1 MPRPRLPIGQHG
13 TISYTRRGSLWVAH
27 CRMRMNDGTFRQI
40 ERSDKSREKARIR
53 LEAHCE
59 HLKARTFGSIDPNTT
74 VDELGAIWL
83 DMKRKAGVS
92 DSTIHNYMLCLDGH
106 IARIGS
112 LALAECTPLILGE
125 FLDSVGRSSG
135 YGAAHTC
142 KSVLGGMFTV
152 ATANGAMLH
161 NPVHELR
168 LKRVGG
174 KDSRKSGAIPSGEVR
189 AFLDAVESNELLKCH
204 DEIDLIKVMCACGL
218 RIGEALGLCWDCVDL
233 DERTITIKRI
243 AARVPHVGMKIQE
256 HAKTAASVRTI
267 KTPSWI
273 TRLLEFRRLGL
284 ESDVIPNPL
293 NLVFPSPLRPGET
306 AYGLRDINRL
316 NLDLSEVRDELG
328 CPGVKITSHTFRKT
342 CASLLHDAGLE
353 TLDIADYLGHA
364 DTDVTEK
371 VYIAR
376 GRNTSKAACALEGL
390 AENAG

>member
-13 TISYTRRGSLWVAH
+13 TISYTRRGALWVAH

-59 HLKARTFGSIDPNTT
+59 RLKARTFGSIDPNTT
-74 VDELGAIWL
+74 VGELGALWL

-92 DSTIHNYMLCLDGH
+92 DSTIHNYALCLGGH
-106 IARIGS
+106 IARIES

-125 FLDSVGRSSG
+125 FLDSVERSSG
-135 YGAAHTC
+135 HGAAHTC
-142 KSVLGGMFTV
+142 KAVLSGMFTV

-161 NPVHELR
+161 NPVRELR
-168 LKRVGG
+168 LKRVSG
-174 KDSRKSGAIPSGEVR
+174 KDSRKSGAIPSGDVR
-189 AFLDAVESNELLKCH
+189 AFLDAVESNELLKSR
-204 DEIDLIKVMCACGL
+204 DDVDLIKVMCACGL
-218 RIGEALGLCWDCVDL
+218 RIGEALALCWDCVDL
-233 DERTITIKRI
+233 AEGTITIKRT
-243 AARVPHVGMKIQE
+243 AARVPNVGMQIQE

-273 TRLLEFRRLGL
+273 THLLEFRKLGL

-293 NLVFPSPLRPGET
+293 NLVFPAPLRPRET

-316 NLDLSEVRDELG
+316 NVDIAEVRDDLG
-328 CPGVKITSHTFRKT
+328 CPGVRITSHTFRKT

-364 DTDVTEK
+364 DPNVTEK

-376 GRNTSKAACALEGL
+376 GRNTAKAAGVLEGL
-390 AENAG
+390 AENDG